1 MFYDNFIMYCNRIG
15 KSPSFAAVEMGFHRS
30 EVTRWSKGVMPRR
43 ANLLRIATYFGCTID
58 DLLIEK
64 TAAVSGDGNEA
75 LASKIT
81 SFLLSLPPDRLRGIL
96 LALEAPED
104 ILDELDH
111 QARKE

>member
-43 ANLLRIATYFGCTID
+43 ANLQRMATYFGCTIE

-64 TAAVSGDGNEA
+64 TAANTGDGLTDA
-75 LASKIT
+75 QRQ
-81 SFLLSLPPDRLRGIL
+81 LLQLIHLLDDADISVL
-96 LALEAPED
+96 LATAQSLIASRRSRDAE
-104 ILDELDH
+104 
-111 QARKE
+111 